1 VGEGFGTPDELALA
15 VSGLAGLI
23 GFLALPTF
31 GAWLRLVL
39 DWFEEDRTGL
49 GRPRARF
56 SGSRFV
62 LATTLTFALGMLV
75 VTLVRAAGQLRAIR
89 VEAPIVVPTV
99 TSIAIGLAFWAVYAI
114 GLGILRA
121 EWQRSR
127 LQSRPGR
134 IEM

>member
-1 VGEGFGTPDELALA
+1 MA
-15 VSGLAGLI
+15 
-23 GFLALPTF
+23 
-31 GAWLRLVL
+31 
-39 DWFEEDRTGL
+39 
-49 GRPRARF
+49 
-56 SGSRFV
+56 
-62 LATTLTFALGMLV
+62 
-75 VTLVRAAGQLRAIR
+75 
-89 VEAPIVVPTV
+89 PTV